1 KQGDAGIKTFLFM
14 TLCRYNKIPAR
25 LVSGWQFQPPTK
37 SLHDWCEIYLEPYG
51 WVPVDVTYGIQDSKD
66 EDLKYFYLGN
76 IDSYRLVFNRDY
88 GTEFKPEKE
97 YFRSDRIDNQRGEI
111 ETMDENLYFDKWD
124 WNVEFDIVSTY
135 K

>member
-1 KQGDAGIKTFLFM
+1 M
-14 TLCRYNKIPAR
+14 
-25 LVSGWQFQPPTK
+25 
-37 SLHDWCEIYLEPYG
+37 
-51 WVPVDVTYGIQDSKD
+51 PVDVTYGIQDSKD